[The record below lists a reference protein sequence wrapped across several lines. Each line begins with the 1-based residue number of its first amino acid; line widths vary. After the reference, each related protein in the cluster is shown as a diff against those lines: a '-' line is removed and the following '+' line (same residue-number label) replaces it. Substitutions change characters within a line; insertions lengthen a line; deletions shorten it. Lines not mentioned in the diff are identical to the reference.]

1 MRMQESNLRN
11 RLMRPCWNR
20 LQSNPQQNKS
30 TFAFVGVLDASLTL
44 DWWVFLSVPL
54 TYSEE

>member
-1 MRMQESNLRN
+1 MCPFLPARN
-11 RLMRPCWNR
+11 KNW
-20 LQSNPQQNKS
+20 